1 MTARRGPFV
10 VHGARTIYEN
20 PWITLTDH
28 DVSVASGRRFSYTVV
43 GFRRRAAGVIP
54 LHDDGTVTLVG
65 QHRFPLDAY
74 SWELPEGGVEP
85 DETPLQAMQ
94 RELAEEASLAGAEWR
109 QILRLHLS
117 NSVTDEEAFVFLA
130 LGLTPATAEPDDTE
144 ELEVRRLPFAEAL
157 AMVADGRI
165 TDSISVAGL
174 LRVHHMAVNGEL
186 PGALNDLLAAP
197 R

>member
-1 MTARRGPFV
+1 MTTRRGPFV
-10 VHGARTIYEN
+10 VHDARTIYDN

-43 GFRRRAAGVIP
+43 GFRRRAAGVVP
-54 LHDDGTVTLVG
+54 LHEDGTVTLVG

-74 SWELPEGGVEP
+74 SWELPEGGVEA

-130 LGLTPATAEPDDTE
+130 LGLTPALAEPDDTE
-144 ELEVRRLPFAEAL
+144 ELAVRRLPFAEAL

-174 LRVHHMAVNGEL
+174 LRVHHMAVTGEL
-186 PGALNDLLAAP
+186 PGGLNDLLAAP

>member
-1 MTARRGPFV
+1 MTSRRGPFV
-10 VHGARTIYEN
+10 VHGARTVYDN

-43 GFRRRAAGVIP
+43 GFRRRAAGVVP
-54 LHDDGTVTLVG
+54 LHEDGTVTLVG

-94 RELAEEASLAGAEWR
+94 RELAEEASLAAADWR

-117 NSVTDEEAFVFLA
+117 NSVTDEEAFVYLA
-130 LGLTPATAEPDDTE
+130 LGLTPASGEPDDTE
-144 ELEVRRLPFAEAL
+144 ELAVRRLPFAEAL
-157 AMVADGRI
+157 AMAADGRI
-165 TDSISVAGL
+165 TDSISVAAL
-174 LRVHHMAVNGEL
+174 LRVHHMAVNREL
-186 PGALNDLLAAP
+186 PDGLNDLLAAP